1 MSTFNA
7 SINVGTRGTS
17 LLSFDFYGCTDSTVS
32 GTTEQLKDCDFLDNC
47 TPLPNYQNVNITEFP
62 SGEIFITGLTFN
74 PIGNQVKWI
83 QVRVNNLADGT
94 AETEC
99 DLPICQN
106 IKINNIPAYTPTP
119 TLTPTPTPTPTATP
133 IPPTNTPTPTPTS
146 IPPTNTPTP
155 TPTATVT
162 SPTNTPTPTPT
173 VTPTVNCVNCST
185 STVTSG
191 TTDSGFLLQTH
202 CLNLSS
208 ATNGGTIFIAYQA
221 YSRLNRFY
229 VYEDISGTVSGTNT
243 GWVGTDNTYPNPP
256 YDSPGSATGTIS
268 FIYDSSKTYELRV
281 EIAPEN
287 PSNPQNDSYEFTL
300 TCGGVATPTPTPTLA
315 VTTLSNVTSGSTLN
329 QACAGGGNITLYFA
343 GASIQIGESL
353 YTNSSL
359 TNPVPAGYYYYPDY
373 NTIYNVTNGSTG
385 AVASTP
391 TCPTPTP
398 FSTFIGYD
406 FETSSLSGTPVAISV
421 SFVDDEGETF
431 ACSAPQYVI
440 GNGTSGTYQWNFT
453 VYGTNINDAIEM
465 VSLSSGFRSELS
477 TDSVIYVRQ
486 RISGQ
491 FYWRRFQLNG
501 DPSTN
506 PNITATP
513 IGSSQACP

>member
-229 VYEDISGTVSGTNT
+229 VYEDISGTVPGTNT

-300 TCGGVATPTPTPTLA
+300 TCGGVATPTPTPT
-315 VTTLSNVTSGSTLN
+315 VTAAPFYTLTGVTSGSTISA
-329 QACAGGGNITLYFA
+329 ACANNGNLTLYMA
-343 GASIQIGESL
+343 DISLQIGEGL
-353 YTNSSL
+353 FTNSSL
-359 TNPVPAGYYYYPDY
+359 TTPVVNGYYYVPDY
-373 NTIYNVTNGSTG
+373 NTIYYVTSGTLESTT
-385 AVASTP
+385 S
-391 TCPTPTP
+391 CPTPTP
-398 FSTFIGYD
+398 TTG
-406 FETSSLSGTPVAISV
+406 TVTNAVVSL
-421 SFVDDEGETF
+421 VDGPT
-431 ACSAPQYVI
+431 ACSGGDY
-440 GNGTSGTYQWNFT
+440 
-453 VYGTNINDAIEM
+453 D
-465 VSLSSGFRSELS
+465 
-477 TDSVIYVRQ
+477 D
-486 RISGQ
+486 
-491 FYWRRFQLNG
+491 
-501 DPSTN
+501 DPSTPGLQPKFFN
-506 PNITATP
+506 LTIYGSNIVNATGIIEIPSFLLADFGNNQEFYVRGRVTPNFYWKKFILDGDPASGVTTATAD
-513 IGSSQACP
+513 GAAVLCP